1 MIFKR
6 VEVSSQNSSRHHIQP
21 FLQTKKQKCYAQR
34 DGFQSATPGQPVNQ
48 EVPPLGSLRSM
59 SRGPLQERVW
69 QSGARCG
76 VLGCVGIVRLLSSHD
91 LPIA

>member
-1 MIFKR
+1 MLF
-6 VEVSSQNSSRHHIQP
+6 SSVLKSVAGIPVGTTFQP
-21 FLQTKKQKCYAQR
+21 FLQTKKQSAMCSVMDFNAQ
-34 DGFQSATPGQPVNQ
+34 TPGQPVNR

-76 VLGCVGIVRLLSSHD
+76 VLGLLGC
-91 LPIA
+91 